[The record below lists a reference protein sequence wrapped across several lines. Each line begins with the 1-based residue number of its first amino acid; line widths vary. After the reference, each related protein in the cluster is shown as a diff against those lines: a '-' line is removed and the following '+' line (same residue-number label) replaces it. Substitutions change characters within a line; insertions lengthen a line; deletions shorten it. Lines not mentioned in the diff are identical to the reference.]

1 MASQP
6 CKRCQ
11 TRVTRHE
18 PISVAPQRF
27 RDPRAACPCGRVS
40 AKVQIISLL
49 DATLAEGA
57 LPADAVIVARLRNR
71 DEAMFTAM
79 IDAWSPGMPRAARS
93 YVADEHTAQDVVQEA
108 WLGVTR
114 HRRLPG

>member
-1 MASQP
+1 
-6 CKRCQ
+6 
-11 TRVTRHE
+11 
-18 PISVAPQRF
+18 
-27 RDPRAACPCGRVS
+27 
-40 AKVQIISLL
+40 
-49 DATLAEGA
+49 
-57 LPADAVIVARLRNR
+57 LPATAVIVARLRNR